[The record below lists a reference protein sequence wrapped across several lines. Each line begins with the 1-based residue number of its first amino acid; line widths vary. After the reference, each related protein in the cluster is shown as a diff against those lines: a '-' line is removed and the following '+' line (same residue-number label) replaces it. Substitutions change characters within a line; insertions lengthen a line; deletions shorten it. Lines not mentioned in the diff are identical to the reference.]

1 MNILIYT
8 LKSIAYALT
17 EPYLVLFLAILAFML
32 YRQNK
37 KTTTMQRM
45 IMGESLISPFELTI
59 SQVVIGIFAGT
70 AASIIMSY
78 LGIVFDENSSVDLI
92 FLISII
98 FMFVSPRFMC
108 FAYSGASIGLLSL
121 ILSQLSVILK
131 IPNLDFLKI
140 DVTALMT
147 MVAVLHFIEGFLVII
162 DGDTG
167 YIPVFT
173 SRDNKIIGGFA
184 FQRYWIMPIALIIML
199 SSKSIT
205 GGTTAPMPSWW
216 PLINTSVPGSVLRDA
231 VEILIPF
238 YGVIGYSSIT
248 FTKTKTEKVTSSGIS
263 IIIYSIVL
271 FILAQLS
278 VINIYFKLLVLIFA
292 PTAHEIM
299 LNYESSLEFTR
310 KSKYVS
316 DDEGI
321 VVLDVIPKS
330 PASEMGLESGDKIL
344 GINGRE
350 IYEDD
355 EIMNQL
361 RDFTNFVEL
370 KVKKSNNIIKDLN
383 YNHLNNT
390 KRLGIVFVPRNLP
403 KGSTVVKLENNKFQ
417 DILDKIKKKN
427 KDD

>member
-8 LKSIAYALT
+8 LRAIAYALT
-17 EPYLVLFLAILAFML
+17 EPYLILFLAILAFML

-37 KTTTMQRM
+37 KTTVMQRM

-70 AASIIMSY
+70 AASLIMSY

-98 FMFVSPRFMC
+98 FMYVSPRFMC
-108 FAYSGASIGLLSL
+108 FAYSGASLGLLSI

-131 IPNLDFLKI
+131 VPNLNFLKI
-140 DVTALMT
+140 DVVALMT
-147 MVAVLHFIEGFLVII
+147 MVAILHFIEGFLTII

-173 SRDNKIIGGFA
+173 SRNNKIIGGFA
-184 FQRYWIMPIALIIML
+184 FQRYWVMPVALLIML
-199 SSKSIT
+199 SSKSIISGAT
-205 GGTTAPMPSWW
+205 VPMPSWW
-216 PLINTSVPGSVLRDA
+216 PLIKTSIPGSVLRDA
-231 VEILIPF
+231 IEILIPF
-238 YGVIGYSSIT
+238 YGVIGYTSIT

-278 VINIYFKLLVLIFA
+278 VINIYFKFLVLIFA
-292 PTAHEIM
+292 PAAHEFM

-330 PASEMGLESGDKIL
+330 PAFEMGLESGDKIL
-344 GINGRE
+344 EINGRE

-370 KVKKSNNIIKDLN
+370 KVKKSNNIIEELN

-403 KGSTVVKLENNKFQ
+403 KGSTIVKLENNKFQ

>member
-8 LKSIAYALT
+8 LRAIAYALT
-17 EPYLVLFLAILAFML
+17 EPYLILFLAILAFML

-37 KTTTMQRM
+37 KTTVMQKM

-70 AASIIMSY
+70 AASLIMSY

-98 FMFVSPRFMC
+98 FMYVSPRFMC
-108 FAYSGASIGLLSL
+108 FAYSGASLGLLST

-140 DVTALMT
+140 DVVALMT
-147 MVAVLHFIEGFLVII
+147 MVAVLHFIEGFLTII

-173 SRDNKIIGGFA
+173 SRNNKIIGGFA
-184 FQRYWIMPIALIIML
+184 FQRYWVMPVALLIML
-199 SSKSIT
+199 SSKSIIS
-205 GGTTAPMPSWW
+205 GTTVPMPSWW
-216 PLINTSVPGSVLRDA
+216 PLINTSIPASVLRDA
-231 VEILIPF
+231 IEILIPF
-238 YGVIGYSSIT
+238 YGVIGYTSIT

-278 VINIYFKLLVLIFA
+278 VINIYFKFLVLIFA
-292 PTAHEIM
+292 PAAHEFM

-330 PASEMGLESGDKIL
+330 PAFEMGLESGDKIL
-344 GINGRE
+344 EINGRE
-350 IYEDD
+350 IYDDD

-361 RDFTNFVEL
+361 RNFTSFVEL
-370 KVKKSNNIIKDLN
+370 KVKKSNNIIKELS

>member
-8 LKSIAYALT
+8 LRAIAYALT
-17 EPYLVLFLAILAFML
+17 EPYLILFLAILAFML

-37 KTTTMQRM
+37 KTTVMQRM

-70 AASIIMSY
+70 AASLIMSY

-98 FMFVSPRFMC
+98 FMYVSPRFMC
-108 FAYSGASIGLLSL
+108 FAYSGASLGLLSI

-131 IPNLDFLKI
+131 VPNLDFLKI
-140 DVTALMT
+140 DVVALMT
-147 MVAVLHFIEGFLVII
+147 MVAVLHFIEGFLTII

-173 SRDNKIIGGFA
+173 SRNNKIIGGFA
-184 FQRYWIMPIALIIML
+184 FQRYWVMPVALLIML
-199 SSKSIT
+199 SSKSIIS
-205 GGTTAPMPSWW
+205 GTTVPMPSWW
-216 PLINTSVPGSVLRDA
+216 PLIKTSIPGNVLRDA
-231 VEILIPF
+231 IEILIPF
-238 YGVIGYSSIT
+238 YGVIGYTSIT

-278 VINIYFKLLVLIFA
+278 VINIYFKFLVLIFA
-292 PTAHEIM
+292 PAAHEFM

-330 PASEMGLESGDKIL
+330 PAFEMGLESGDKIL
-344 GINGRE
+344 EINGRE
-350 IYEDD
+350 IHEDD

-361 RDFTNFVEL
+361 RNFTNFVEL
-370 KVKKSNNIIKDLN
+370 KVKKSSNIIQELN

-403 KGSTVVKLENNKFQ
+403 KGSTIVKLENNKFQ

-427 KDD
+427 RDD

>member
-1 MNILIYT
+1 MNILLYT

-17 EPYLVLFLAILAFML
+17 EPYLLMFLAILAFML

-37 KTTTMQRM
+37 KTTVMQRM

-59 SQVVIGIFAGT
+59 SQIVIGIFAGT
-70 AASIIMSY
+70 AASLIMSY

-98 FMFVSPRFMC
+98 FMYVSPKFMC
-108 FAYSGASIGLLSL
+108 FAYSGASLGLLSMVL
-121 ILSQLSVILK
+121 HELSVILK
-131 IPNLDFLKI
+131 VPSLDFLKI
-140 DVTALMT
+140 DVVALMT
-147 MVAVLHFIEGFLVII
+147 MVAVLHFVEGFLTIV

-173 SRDNKIIGGFA
+173 NRDDKIIGGFA
-184 FQRYWIMPIALIIML
+184 FQRYWVMPIALFIMI
-199 SSKSIT
+199 SSKSLT
-205 GGTTAPMPSWW
+205 SSGTVPMPGWW
-216 PLINTSVPGSVLRDA
+216 PLIKSSIPNNILKEAMVT
-231 VEILIPF
+231 LIPF
-238 YGVIGYSSIT
+238 YGVIGYSSVT
-248 FTKTKTEKVTSSGIS
+248 FTKTKTEKVTSSGMS
-263 IIIYSIVL
+263 IIIYSIAL
-271 FILAQLS
+271 FVLAQLA

-292 PTAHEIM
+292 PFAHEFM
-299 LNYESSLEFTR
+299 LNYQNSMEFTQ

-344 GINGRE
+344 KINGSIISKEEE
-350 IYEDD
+350 IID
-355 EIMNQL
+355 QL
-361 RDFTNFVEL
+361 RNFTNFVEL
-370 KVKKSNNIIKDLN
+370 TVKKNNNIIKELS

-390 KRLGIVFVPRNLP
+390 KKLGIVFVPRALP
-403 KGSTVVKLENNKFQ
+403 KGSTVVKLEDNRFR
-417 DILDKIKKKN
+417 DILEKIKKKN